1 MINDQLVQICRTVVA
16 AVNDAKGLDAV
27 QLRRLFLD
35 IVPQLLTEIDILG
48 NLLQSPFGVADVV
61 VVPEIVAAKKRPAKP
76 KHRKATKA
84 VAIPKKKKPARK
96 TRRR

>member
-1 MINDQLVQICRTVVA
+1 MVA
-16 AVNDAKGLDAV
+16 AVNDAEGLDAV

-48 NLLQSPFGVADVV
+48 NLLQSPFAVADVV
-61 VVPEIVAAKKRPAKP
+61 VVPEKPAPKKRTAKP
-76 KHRKATKA
+76 TPRKATKA
-84 VAIPKKKKPARK
+84 VAIKKKKSARK